1 MEKNR
6 SIIRLLYGSLLL
18 VLVTLGSCTTK
29 PGDLPD
35 DPNLGKGVVR
45 PFGKPIG
52 NIISKSIGPEGGTI
66 ISADGGI
73 EINVPAGAVSS
84 NTTIFIQAITNTNQ
98 CGKGTAYRLTPHM
111 QFIKPVTVKFNY
123 TDEQVS
129 CSEALGIAYQDNEGK
144 WKAVGGVVVDA
155 VNKTITAKT
164 THFSDWSFFEAFSLL
179 PEKSYINPGE
189 KVSLKITY
197 FLETEDGL
205 LLVPLIPE
213 KTEVYLTEGKELQSK
228 YIDEWKL
235 VGEGNLVPQG
245 AKAEY
250 TAPAKIPANNPAVIS
265 VRIKDGSNAVGL
277 LISRV
282 FVAPEGVSL
291 KINGGE
297 WITMPMGMV
306 QSAAGVYNIMADK
319 AGSAFPFVNIIWR
332 DPVLGEK
339 NWKIDESIKF
349 GYKPNEQSE
358 YNHFYIS
365 GDAAIPS
372 PGSLNITQYG
382 KAGEYVLGTFTV
394 KKSGLI
400 STNSLPM
407 VANIEGVI
415 RIKRLK

>member
-1 MEKNR
+1 M
-6 SIIRLLYGSLLL
+6 S
-18 VLVTLGSCTTK
+18 
-29 PGDLPD
+29 
-35 DPNLGKGVVR
+35 
-45 PFGKPIG
+45 
-52 NIISKSIGPEGGTI
+52 
-66 ISADGGI
+66 
-73 EINVPAGAVSS
+73 
-84 NTTIFIQAITNTNQ
+84 
-98 CGKGTAYRLTPHM
+98 PHGQ
-111 QFIKPVTVKFNY
+111 QFSKPVTIKFHY
-123 TDEQVS
+123 KDEQVS

-179 PEKSYINPGE
+179 PEKSYLNPGE
-189 KVSLKITY
+189 KVSLKITH
-197 FLETEDGL
+197 FLDAGDGL
-205 LLVPLIPE
+205 FLVPLIPE

-245 AKAEY
+245 VKAEY
-250 TAPAKIPANNPAVIS
+250 TAPAKIPTNNPAVIS
-265 VRIKDGSNAVGL
+265 VRIKDGSKAVGL

-319 AGSAFPFVNIIWR
+319 AGSAYPFVNIIWR

-349 GYKPNEQSE
+349 GYKPNQQSE

-365 GDAAIPS
+365 GDAAVPS

-382 KAGEYVLGTFTV
+382 KVGEYVLGTFTL

-400 STNSLPM
+400 STNSLPAI
-407 VANIEGVI
+407 ANIEGVI
-415 RIKRLK
+415 RIKRIK